1 MASEY
6 GYITV
11 ANLESFMACTFD
23 AIDAGYT
30 DSVVEMRISMAE
42 RFVNSI
48 CHQSFS
54 GTIPDAVVMATT
66 IMAERLML
74 SLMKSDHPESF
85 NEQPDKDFFDQLINL
100 ALEDEKYSPVSS
112 IPMQGLDR

>member
-1 MASEY
+1 MASTYE
-6 GYITV
+6 YITV
-11 ANLESFMACTFD
+11 ANLESFMA
-23 AIDAGYT
+23 IDFENTDSGYT
-30 DSVVEMRISMAE
+30 DSVVEARITMAE
-42 RFVNSI
+42 RFINSV

-100 ALEDEKYSPVSS
+100 ALEDEKYSPVGS